1 MRCSIHS
8 IKRVASH
15 LITPVMRMVFNPT
28 QLKTVTMEGESGTN
42 DVRNAV
48 YADSSSIVKEMQSS
62 SKKDSNDYMNDPLLQ
77 ELEYKTSYAY
87 CYAHGIHVQGQGE
100 GCGNVLRGCRK
111 GPKCASIMSAS
122 SPSSLILCASSLC
135 SEGGATISVISSTPS
150 FIPNSYLRSSVIII
164 S

>member
-62 SKKDSNDYMNDPLLQ
+62 SKKDGNDYMNDPLLQ

-87 CYAHGIHVQGQGE
+87 CCAYCIHPLD
-100 GCGNVLRGCRK
+100 C
-111 GPKCASIMSAS
+111 PKPRRRLPKRHTLMSKR
-122 SPSSLILCASSLC
+122 PRMCICFV
-135 SEGGATISVISSTPS
+135 GFIS
-150 FIPNSYLRSSVIII
+150 
-164 S
+164 

>member
-62 SKKDSNDYMNDPLLQ
+62 SKKDGNDYMNDPLLQ

-87 CYAHGIHVQGQGE
+87 CYAHGIHLPD
-100 GCGNVLRGCRK
+100 CPRPRRRLRKR
-111 GPKCASIMSAS
+111 PTWMSKRPRMCVYFVDFMS
-122 SPSSLILCASSLC
+122 
-135 SEGGATISVISSTPS
+135 
-150 FIPNSYLRSSVIII
+150 
-164 S
+164 